1 MEYLYLA
8 MFLQELGKEINET
21 NIQRIFAVLDMEADE
36 AKVQFLIPALSVLTT
51 VNRKTIKKTAE
62 SSLGQQISYLQK
74 RFEVLENSLTK
85 ANEKKTFPNYEE
97 SGPLAVNADK
107 EKVKEADEPE
117 HVVNTYPVGHL
128 EDKGPETVN
137 ESFGYKKKETVQKQP
152 ARYVYGIADQGI
164 KEHLGPIGLD
174 GKEVYT
180 IPYKDT
186 CVIVH
191 DCSAEPYK
199 SEDENVVKEWLFTQ
213 QEVLDSVAEKFGV
226 VLPMSFDMIVEGKN
240 GSDPDQGVREWL
252 EKNYENFRV
261 KMSVLKDKQ
270 EYGVQVIL
278 DTGILSEKLIAT
290 DEKLRIKKA
299 EIDTKPEGIAYME
312 KEILKDLLKE
322 KVEESADQYFREFY
336 HRIKKYTE
344 DIVIG
349 KAKKVGGNQQML
361 MNLSC
366 LVKKD
371 RVGELGNE
379 LEKIENV
386 DGISVRFSGPWAPYS
401 FVTPEKGVTSNGED
415 QSE

>member
-21 NIQRIFAVLDMEADE
+21 NIQKIFAALDMEADE

-51 VNRKTIKKTAE
+51 ANRKTIKKTAE
-62 SSLGQQISYLQK
+62 SSLGQQMSYLPK

-85 ANEKKTFPNYEE
+85 AEEKKTIPQREQP
-97 SGPLAVNADK
+97 GPLAVNAYKENVKVADES
-107 EKVKEADEPE
+107 EKVVP
-117 HVVNTYPVGHL
+117 
-128 EDKGPETVN
+128 
-137 ESFGYKKKETVQKQP
+137 KQP

-164 KEHLGPIGLD
+164 NEHLGAIGLE
-174 GKEVYT
+174 GNEVYT

-213 QEVLDSVAEKFGV
+213 QEVLDAVAEKFGV
-226 VLPMSFDMIVEGKN
+226 VLPMSFDMIVEGKS
-240 GSDPDQGVREWL
+240 GSDPDQAVTEWL
-252 EKNYENFRV
+252 GKNYEIFSE
-261 KMSVLKDKQ
+261 KMSVLKNKQ
-270 EYGVQVIL
+270 EFGVQVIL
-278 DTGILSEKLIAT
+278 DTGILSEKLFET
-290 DEKLRIKKA
+290 DEKLRMKKA

-336 HRIKKYTE
+336 HRIKKSTE

-371 RVGELGNE
+371 RVSELENE
-379 LEKIENV
+379 LEKIKNV

-401 FVTPEKGVTSNGED
+401 FVTPEKGVTRNGED

>member
-21 NIQRIFAVLDMEADE
+21 NIQKIFAALDIEADE

-51 VNRKTIKKTAE
+51 ANRKKIKKTAE
-62 SSLGQQISYLQK
+62 SSLGQQMSYLQK

-85 ANEKKTFPNYEE
+85 AEEKKTIPKSEQPR
-97 SGPLAVNADK
+97 PLAVNVDK
-107 EKVKEADEPE
+107 ENVKEVDEPE
-117 HVVNTYPVGHL
+117 IVANTDPVGQL
-128 EDKGPETVN
+128 EYKGPETAN
-137 ESFGYKKKETVQKQP
+137 ESLGYKETVQKQP

-164 KEHLGPIGLD
+164 NEHLGAIGLD
-174 GKEVYT
+174 GNEVYT
-180 IPYKDT
+180 IPFKDT

-213 QEVLDSVAEKFGV
+213 QEVLDAVDEKYGV
-226 VLPMSFDMIVEGKN
+226 VLPMSFDMIIEGKN
-240 GSDPDQGVREWL
+240 GNDPDLAVTEWL
-252 EKNYENFRV
+252 EKNYDNFHE
-261 KMSVLKDKQ
+261 KMSVLKNKQ
-270 EYGVQVIL
+270 EFGVQVIL
-278 DTGILSEKLIAT
+278 DTSILSEKLIAT
-290 DEKLRIKKA
+290 DEKLSMKKA
-299 EIDTKPEGIAYME
+299 EIDAKPEGIAYME

-322 KVEESADQYFREFY
+322 KVEERADQYFREFY

-371 RVGELGNE
+371 RVSELGNE
-379 LEKIENV
+379 LEKIQNV
-386 DGISVRFSGPWAPYS
+386 AGISVRFSGPWAPYS
-401 FVTPEKGVTSNGED
+401 FVTPEKGVTRNGED

>member
-1 MEYLYLA
+1 MEYLYLS

-21 NIQRIFAVLDMEADE
+21 NIQTIFAALDMEADE

-51 VNRKTIKKTAE
+51 AHRKTINKTAE
-62 SSLGQQISYLQK
+62 PSHGQQISYLQK

-85 ANEKKTFPNYEE
+85 AAEKKAFPKHEE
-97 SGPLAVNADK
+97 PGRLAVNADK

-117 HVVNTYPVGHL
+117 KV
-128 EDKGPETVN
+128 
-137 ESFGYKKKETVQKQP
+137 VQKQP

-164 KEHLGPIGLD
+164 KELLGPIGLD
-174 GKEVYT
+174 GNEVYT

-240 GSDPDQGVREWL
+240 GSDPDQAVTEWL
-252 EKNYENFRV
+252 EKNYETFRA

-270 EYGVQVIL
+270 EYGVQVIM
-278 DTGILSEKLIAT
+278 DTGIISERLIAT
-290 DEKLRIKKA
+290 DEKLRMKKA

-336 HRIKKYTE
+336 HRIKESTE

-371 RVGELGNE
+371 RVSELGNE

-401 FVTPEKGVTSNGED
+401 FVTPEKGVTRNGED

>member
-21 NIQRIFAVLDMEADE
+21 NIQAIFTALGMEADE

-51 VNRKTIKKTAE
+51 ANRKTIKKTAE
-62 SSLGQQISYLQK
+62 SSLDQQMRYLPK
-74 RFEVLENSLTK
+74 RFEVLESSLTK
-85 ANEKKTFPNYEE
+85 ADEKKTIPKREQP
-97 SGPLAVNADK
+97 GLLAVNADK
-107 EKVKEADEPE
+107 ETVKETVEPKKI
-117 HVVNTYPVGHL
+117 VNTYPVGQL
-128 EDKGPETVN
+128 EDKGPETMN
-137 ESFGYKKKETVQKQP
+137 ESIRDKGTMQKQP

-164 KEHLGPIGLD
+164 DEHLGPIGLD
-174 GKEVYT
+174 GTEVYT

-191 DCSAEPYK
+191 NCSAEPYK

-213 QEVLDSVAEKFGV
+213 QEVLDAVAEKFGV

-240 GSDPDQGVREWL
+240 GSDPDQAVTEWL
-252 EKNYENFRV
+252 EKNYENFRE
-261 KMSVLKDKQ
+261 KMSVLKNKQ
-270 EYGVQVIL
+270 EFGVQVIL

-290 DEKLRIKKA
+290 DEKLSMKKA
-299 EIDTKPEGIAYME
+299 EIDAKPEGIAYME

-322 KVEESADQYFREFY
+322 KVEERADHYFREFY
-336 HRIKKYTE
+336 HKIKKYTE

-349 KAKKVGGNQQML
+349 KSKKVGGNQQML

-371 RVGELGNE
+371 RVSELGNE

-401 FVTPEKGVTSNGED
+401 FVTPEKGVTRNGED

>member
-8 MFLQELGKEINET
+8 MFLQELGQEINET
-21 NIQRIFAVLDMEADE
+21 NIQKIFAALDIAEDE
-36 AKVQFLIPALSVLTT
+36 AKVQFLTSALSVLTT
-51 VNRKTIKKTAE
+51 ANQKKIKITAE
-62 SSLGQQISYLQK
+62 SSLSQQMSYLQK

-85 ANEKKTFPNYEE
+85 VDEKKNIHQRGQP
-97 SGPLAVNADK
+97 GPLAVNMGAENVK
-107 EKVKEADEPE
+107 EEGKPEKVA
-117 HVVNTYPVGHL
+117 NTYPVGQFEGRMKSTGSEEQSL
-128 EDKGPETVN
+128 
-137 ESFGYKKKETVQKQP
+137 GYKETGQKKP

-164 KEHLGPIGLD
+164 SEQLGAIGLD
-174 GKEVYT
+174 GNEVYT

-191 DCSAEPYK
+191 DCSSEPYK
-199 SEDENVVKEWLFTQ
+199 SENEQVVKEWLFTQ
-213 QEVLDSVAEKFGV
+213 QEVLDAVAEKFGV

-240 GSDPDQGVREWL
+240 GSDPDQAVTEWL
-252 EKNYENFRV
+252 ANNYENFRE
-261 KMSVLKDKQ
+261 KMSVLKNKQ
-270 EYGVQVIL
+270 EFGVQVIL
-278 DTGILSEKLIAT
+278 DTGILSEKLIES
-290 DEKLRIKKA
+290 DEKLRLKKA
-299 EIDTKPEGIAYME
+299 EIDAKPEGIAYME

-349 KAKKVGGNQQML
+349 KVKKVGGNQQML

-371 RVGELGNE
+371 RVSELGNE

-401 FVTPEKGVTSNGED
+401 FVTPERG
-415 QSE
+415 

>member
-21 NIQRIFAVLDMEADE
+21 NIQRIFAALDMEADE
-36 AKVQFLIPALSVLTT
+36 AKVQFLIPSLSVLTT

-62 SSLGQQISYLQK
+62 SSLGQQLNYLQK
-74 RFEVLENSLTK
+74 RFEVLEKSLTK
-85 ANEKKTFPNYEE
+85 ANENKTFPKHEQP
-97 SGPLAVNADK
+97 GPLAVNADK
-107 EKVKEADEPE
+107 ENVKEADEPE
-117 HVVNTYPVGHL
+117 QA
-128 EDKGPETVN
+128 
-137 ESFGYKKKETVQKQP
+137 VQKQP

-164 KEHLGPIGLD
+164 NEHLGPIGLD
-174 GKEVYT
+174 GNEVYT

-240 GSDPDQGVREWL
+240 GSDPDQAVTEWL
-252 EKNYENFRV
+252 EKNYENFRA
-261 KMSVLKDKQ
+261 KMSILKNKQ

-290 DEKLRIKKA
+290 DEKLRMKKA

-322 KVEESADQYFREFY
+322 KVEESADQYFRDFY
-336 HRIKKYTE
+336 HRIKKSTE

-371 RVGELGNE
+371 RVSELGNE

-401 FVTPEKGVTSNGED
+401 FVTPEKGVTRNGED
-415 QSE
+415 QPE